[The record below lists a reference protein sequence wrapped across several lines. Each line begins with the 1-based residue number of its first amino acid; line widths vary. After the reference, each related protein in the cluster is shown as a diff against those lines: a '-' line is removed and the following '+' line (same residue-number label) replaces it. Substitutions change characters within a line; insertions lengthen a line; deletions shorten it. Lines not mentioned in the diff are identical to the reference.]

1 MGERGNHFIPASR
14 TFPSRGSPY
23 PIRFPKAFP
32 LRGRC
37 LSSQTGADE
46 VFSMRSKRFL
56 FPSHQSLQRLWF
68 LDLKDDRLHRLRR
81 SWDSTVCALSHAH
94 APGVCGHDSIILQAP
109 KKRQHPMGAVSFLV
123 DLKGIEPSNLTDAN
137 RALSQLSY
145 KPIFF
150 SALSQEPYVLY
161 HRFSICKEKY

>member
-23 PIRFPKAFP
+23 PIRSPKAFP

-46 VFSMRSKRFL
+46 VFSTLSKRFL

-68 LDLKDDRLHRLRR
+68 FGLEGDRPPLRR
-81 SWDSTVCALSHAH
+81 
-94 APGVCGHDSIILQAP
+94 QAS
-109 KKRQHPMGAVSFLV
+109 V
-123 DLKGIEPSNLTDAN
+123 
-137 RALSQLSY
+137 
-145 KPIFF
+145 
-150 SALSQEPYVLY
+150 SALTPPCGARKNVRACAFPPAFRPLRKWSAAFFCPRQRWCSIPPGTSFTTAPVRSPGSQAKTKKHPIGC
-161 HRFSICKEKY
+161 FSCFG